1 MFPAKK
7 TQLNYVIKITELML
21 LYSYRNKNKI
31 DFKNLINN
39 YCDIYRKTNLYNK
52 NKSCFKTNKE
62 KVWKKIIDD
71 IHRYSFFNKQK
82 YLNLSLKKLK
92 PFFVK
97 RVEEKINLTEY
108 NLSAK
113 YGCFNYSIIEKKID
127 LHMPVF
133 QFINHKNF
141 KKNYSYDEKF
151 KMRAKDLLK
160 LLKNVKKKYPKI
172 KKIQMGSWLNE
183 YKPFRSLFPKTWK
196 PTKKEKKKNSIAWW
210 GQFVRSDGNI
220 NEDLYKKF
228 KKNLKFKYKGKFYEC
243 NVNQL
248 YNYLKAI
255 EHG

>member
-133 QFINHKNF
+133 QFINHRTQGN
-141 KKNYSYDEKF
+141 
-151 KMRAKDLLK
+151 
-160 LLKNVKKKYPKI
+160 
-172 KKIQMGSWLNE
+172 
-183 YKPFRSLFPKTWK
+183 KT
-196 PTKKEKKKNSIAWW
+196 
-210 GQFVRSDGNI
+210 QF
-220 NEDLYKKF
+220 F
-228 KKNLKFKYKGKFYEC
+228 
-243 NVNQL
+243 
-248 YNYLKAI
+248 
-255 EHG
+255 